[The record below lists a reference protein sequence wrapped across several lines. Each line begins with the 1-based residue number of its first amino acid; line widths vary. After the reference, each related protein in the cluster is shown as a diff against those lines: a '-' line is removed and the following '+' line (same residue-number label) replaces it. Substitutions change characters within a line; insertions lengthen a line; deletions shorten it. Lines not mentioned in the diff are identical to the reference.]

1 MKRRFR
7 TMSALLT
14 MVLAEMF
21 CAFTFTACSDD
32 DNIENEVT
40 YTYGFAEMSAS
51 HPDFLEEMGKIENAF
66 KSALGTTGSSFTKRG
81 TVEEC
86 DKEVYAACEKAYQ

>member
-21 CAFTFTACSDD
+21 APSP
-32 DNIENEVT
+32 
-40 YTYGFAEMSAS
+40 S
-51 HPDFLEEMGKIENAF
+51 L
-66 KSALGTTGSSFTKRG
+66 L
-81 TVEEC
+81 
-86 DKEVYAACEKAYQ
+86 AATMIILKMK